1 MRRPIQLVGFRRK
14 NFWERSQDAEELL
27 PCSQAS
33 THAVVPACMS
43 LWPSSMQTSGFKM
56 FHSKAVA
63 PKIGCPCRFPIHA
76 PATQRPLIG
85 RPASRQTRCT
95 VLARPDTV
103 SGALD
108 VSLPSYRTTYTHNQ
122 LRLQLCRH
130 GMPNLCIKT
139 HAHNWKVGDDMG
151 NAAVS
156 LSTQF
161 ARDSSTMQLQPF
173 SFRDGAASPG
183 KSSLAGLSCTGQ
195 NRDLR
200 DTSMSVA
207 EAVCAWQL

>member
-1 MRRPIQLVGFRRK
+1 MRRQFQLVGFRRK

-27 PCSQAS
+27 LCSQAS

-63 PKIGCPCRFPIHA
+63 PKIGCPCRFPTHA

-85 RPASRQTRCT
+85 RPASCQTRCT

-151 NAAVS
+151 NAAVQS
-156 LSTQF
+156 VHTVCKRQQYDAAPSIFFSRWGCKPREVIPGRAVLHRTEPG
-161 ARDSSTMQLQPF
+161 SS
-173 SFRDGAASPG
+173 
-183 KSSLAGLSCTGQ
+183 
-195 NRDLR
+195 
-200 DTSMSVA
+200 
-207 EAVCAWQL
+207 